1 MLFESLVLSLGMLN
15 KQTINIM
22 SNKTKN
28 VEVVLDTTTT
38 QVTPSFKDQVKLLV
52 EEGKSR
58 REIANLLQVDYSK
71 VYFAIRNLN
80 ITEVKPS
87 KNTNPHKEEIIKLR
101 DEGKS
106 CSEIGKLLNLK
117 YSEVYFTYIRR

>member
-1 MLFESLVLSLGMLN
+1 MGLYLGMLN
-15 KQTINIM
+15 KQTKLTVM
-22 SNKTKN
+22 KKTN
-28 VEVVLDTTTT
+28 STPTTEVLDTTVVN
-38 QVTPSFKDQVKLLV
+38 QSTPSFKDQVKLLV

-80 ITEVKPS
+80 ITDVKPS
-87 KNTNPHKEEIIKLR
+87 KNTNPHKDVIIQLR
-101 DEGKS
+101 DSGKS
-106 CSEIGKLLNLK
+106 CSEIAKELNLK

>member
-1 MLFESLVLSLGMLN
+1 
-15 KQTINIM
+15 M

>member
-1 MLFESLVLSLGMLN
+1 MGLYLGMLN
-15 KQTINIM
+15 KQTKLTVM
-22 SNKTKN
+22 KKTN
-28 VEVVLDTTTT
+28 STPTTEVLDTPVVN
-38 QVTPSFKDQVKLLV
+38 QSTPSFKDQVKLLV

-87 KNTNPHKEEIIKLR
+87 KNTNPYKDVIIQLR
-101 DEGKS
+101 DSGKS
-106 CSEIGKLLNLK
+106 CSEIAKELNLK

>member
-1 MLFESLVLSLGMLN
+1 MGLYLGMLN
-15 KQTINIM
+15 KQTKLTVM
-22 SNKTKN
+22 KKTN
-28 VEVVLDTTTT
+28 STPTTEVLDIPVVN
-38 QVTPSFKDQVKLLV
+38 QSTPSFKDQVKLLV

-87 KNTNPHKEEIIKLR
+87 KNTNPYKDVIIQLR
-101 DEGKS
+101 DSGKS
-106 CSEIGKLLNLK
+106 CSEIAKELNLK

>member
-1 MLFESLVLSLGMLN
+1 MGLYLGMLN
-15 KQTINIM
+15 KQTKLTVM
-22 SNKTKN
+22 KKTN
-28 VEVVLDTTTT
+28 STPTTEVLDTPVVN
-38 QVTPSFKDQVKLLV
+38 QSTPSFKDQVKLLV

-87 KNTNPHKEEIIKLR
+87 KNTNPYKDVIIQLR
-101 DEGKS
+101 DSGKN
-106 CSEIGKLLNLK
+106 CSEIAKELNLK

>member
-1 MLFESLVLSLGMLN
+1 MT
-15 KQTINIM
+15 KQI
-22 SNKTKN
+22 KN
-28 VEVVLDTTTT
+28 VEVVLDTVST
-38 QVTPSFKDQVKLLV
+38 QTASTFKEQVKQLV
-52 EEGKSR
+52 GEGKSR

-71 VYFAIRNLN
+71 VYFAIRNLG
-80 ITEVKPS
+80 IEEVKPS

-101 DEGKS
+101 EEGKS

>member
-1 MLFESLVLSLGMLN
+1 MGLYLGMLN
-15 KQTINIM
+15 KQTKLTVM
-22 SNKTKN
+22 KKTN
-28 VEVVLDTTTT
+28 STPTTEVLDTPVVN
-38 QVTPSFKDQVKLLV
+38 QSTPSFKDQVKLLV

-80 ITEVKPS
+80 ITDVKPS
-87 KNTNPHKEEIIKLR
+87 KNNNPYKDVILQLR
-101 DEGKS
+101 DSGKS
-106 CSEIGKLLNLK
+106 CSEIAKELNLK

>member
-1 MLFESLVLSLGMLN
+1 M
-15 KQTINIM
+15 K
-22 SNKTKN
+22 KTN
-28 VEVVLDTTTT
+28 STPTTEVLDTPVVN
-38 QVTPSFKDQVKLLV
+38 QSTPSFKDQVKLLV

-80 ITEVKPS
+80 ITDVKPS
-87 KNTNPHKEEIIKLR
+87 KNNNPYKDVIIQLR
-101 DEGKS
+101 DSGKS
-106 CSEIGKLLNLK
+106 CSEIAKELNLK

>member
-1 MLFESLVLSLGMLN
+1 
-15 KQTINIM
+15 M

-28 VEVVLDTTTT
+28 VEAVLDTVTT

-52 EEGKSR
+52 EGGKSR
-58 REIANLLQVDYSK
+58 REIANELGVDYSK

-101 DEGKS
+101 EEGKS

>member
-1 MLFESLVLSLGMLN
+1 MGLYLGMLN
-15 KQTINIM
+15 KQTKLTVM
-22 SNKTKN
+22 KKTN
-28 VEVVLDTTTT
+28 STPTTEVLDTPVVN
-38 QVTPSFKDQVKLLV
+38 QSTPSFKDQVKLLV

-80 ITEVKPS
+80 ITDVKPS
-87 KNTNPHKEEIIKLR
+87 KNTNPHKDVIIQLR
-101 DEGKS
+101 DSGKS
-106 CSEIGKLLNLK
+106 CSEIAKELNLK

>member
-1 MLFESLVLSLGMLN
+1 
-15 KQTINIM
+15 M

-28 VEVVLDTTTT
+28 VEVVLDTITT

-71 VYFAIRNLN
+71 VYFVIRNLN
-80 ITEVKPS
+80 ITDVKPS
-87 KNTNPHKEEIIKLR
+87 KNTNPFKEEIVKLR
-101 DEGKS
+101 EEGKS
-106 CSEIGKLLNLK
+106 CSEISKLLNLK

>member
-1 MLFESLVLSLGMLN
+1 MGLYLGMLN
-15 KQTINIM
+15 KQTKLTVM
-22 SNKTKN
+22 KKTN
-28 VEVVLDTTTT
+28 STPTTEVLDTPVVN
-38 QVTPSFKDQVKLLV
+38 QSTPSFKDQVKLLV

-80 ITEVKPS
+80 ITDVKPS
-87 KNTNPHKEEIIKLR
+87 KNNNPYKDVIIQLR
-101 DEGKS
+101 DSGKS
-106 CSEIGKLLNLK
+106 CSEIAKELNLK

>member
-1 MLFESLVLSLGMLN
+1 MLN

-28 VEVVLDTTTT
+28 VEVVLDTITT

-80 ITEVKPS
+80 ITDVKPS
-87 KNTNPHKEEIIKLR
+87 KNTNPFKEEIIKLR
-101 DEGKS
+101 EEGKS

>member
-1 MLFESLVLSLGMLN
+1 MGLYLGMLN
-15 KQTINIM
+15 KQTKLTVM
-22 SNKTKN
+22 KKTN
-28 VEVVLDTTTT
+28 STPTTEVLDTTVVN
-38 QVTPSFKDQVKLLV
+38 QSTPSFKDQVKLLV

-80 ITEVKPS
+80 ITDVKPS
-87 KNTNPHKEEIIKLR
+87 KNNNPHKDVIIQLR
-101 DEGKS
+101 DSGKS
-106 CSEIGKLLNLK
+106 CSEIAKELNLK

>member
-1 MLFESLVLSLGMLN
+1 
-15 KQTINIM
+15 M

-28 VEVVLDTTTT
+28 VEVVLDTVTT

-52 EEGKSR
+52 EGGKSR
-58 REIANLLQVDYSK
+58 REIANELGVDYSK

-80 ITEVKPS
+80 ITDVKPS
-87 KNTNPHKEEIIKLR
+87 KNTNPFKEEIIKLR
-101 DEGKS
+101 EEGKS
-106 CSEIGKLLNLK
+106 CSEISKLLNLK

>member
-1 MLFESLVLSLGMLN
+1 
-15 KQTINIM
+15 M

-28 VEVVLDTTTT
+28 VEVVLDTITT

-80 ITEVKPS
+80 ITDVKPS
-87 KNTNPHKEEIIKLR
+87 KNTNPFKEEIIKLR
-101 DEGKS
+101 EEGKS

>member
-1 MLFESLVLSLGMLN
+1 MGLYLGMLN
-15 KQTINIM
+15 KQTKLTVM
-22 SNKTKN
+22 KKTN
-28 VEVVLDTTTT
+28 STSTTEVLDTPVVN
-38 QVTPSFKDQVKLLV
+38 QSTPSFKDQVKVLV

-87 KNTNPHKEEIIKLR
+87 KNTNPYKDVIIQLR
-101 DEGKS
+101 DSGKS
-106 CSEIGKLLNLK
+106 CSEIAKELNLK